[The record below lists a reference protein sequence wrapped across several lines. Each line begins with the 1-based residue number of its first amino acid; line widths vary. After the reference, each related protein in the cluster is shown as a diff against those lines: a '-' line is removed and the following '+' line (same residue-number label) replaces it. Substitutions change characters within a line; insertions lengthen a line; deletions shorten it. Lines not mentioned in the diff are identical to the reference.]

1 MAVAVVKKLRIGR
14 RRSKAPESSPLEL
27 ALAPAVRDGR
37 WRVPDRFN
45 FTRDVVEVL
54 ARDVK
59 RRALTFV
66 GADGIIEPRTFREL
80 TEGAT
85 RWASILR
92 SEEVGPGDRVLVL
105 SGATVD
111 WVELVLG
118 CLKVG
123 AIVVPSP
130 PDLTAPLLESR
141 FVATGASLVV
151 AGDESKAEI
160 ARMSFVPDLHHL
172 FEGRRRRSSDVVDEQ
187 PTEDTSARDIAFL
200 MWTAGTSGP
209 PKAVAHTHGA
219 IFAARC
225 PAEHWLGV
233 GPGDVVWCTAPPESL
248 QAVSTLFGAWAHGAE
263 VAIHDGRFDPVERL
277 ELLHRF
283 DVTVASQTPAE
294 YRALAGRRE
303 LARYRSQRLRR
314 LVSTGDYLDP
324 EIVASFETAW
334 GTTIRNGYGQA
345 EANVVVAH
353 GPENDAPADSLGRAL
368 PGHQVAI
375 LDDQGNELPPGIEGM
390 LAVRERPPTLFA
402 GYWDSPEETRNA
414 FSGDW
419 YVTGDLAVAD
429 EDGNFWFV
437 ARAEDTI
444 TSRGRTFGPHEVER
458 VLAAHDVVKDSAVVG
473 MPDLERGGHFLRAF
487 VILEA
492 GVEGSEQLEA
502 ELRHSLGQS
511 LLEQQVPRE
520 IEFIDELPT
529 ASSGAVRRGEL
540 RERPVAGR
548 PLWEVK
554 EPEPEAVIEPVGER
568 VVEPDLTALGPF
580 LAEPVQAPVQAPSE
594 PVFEAVLA
602 LPAEAPPAP
611 AAREPAA
618 PEPHPDPVAEVA
630 DPLPPPELP
639 AEPPAPPAVEPVEP
653 EPSSLPLEPV
663 AESAPEPFVEPTPEP
678 VETPEAAAPEAEV
691 EPERAPEPIAEAA
704 PPLEPVAEPEPI
716 SPVEA
721 PEAVDVPAPTEAA
734 HVPEFEPELEPEP
747 PAPEPMPEPAPPDV
761 APEPE
766 EDADEEPPLGS
777 VIELVPPPEP
787 PVDPTKEPLPDFVVP
802 PGGVEERVPSP
813 PPSPTPSALEEEEED
828 LGPLPEYIV
837 DPSRRLEPVATV
849 QPDPSPPASDPDA
862 PQAPSFPS
870 VPVLDLGGIAG
881 TRRDSEGAPPSHASS
896 RPRPASPPAAPK
908 RRGSAAEPGD
918 EAEETSWMKGLSSRL
933 SAYSL
938 EEEDQERV
946 EPANEEAGGEPEEK
960 PGD

>member
-1 MAVAVVKKLRIGR
+1 MAASAMKKLRIGR
-14 RRSKAPESSPLEL
+14 RRSHAPESSPLEL

-80 TEGAT
+80 TEGAN

-92 SEEVGPGDRVLVL
+92 SEDVGPGDRVLVL

-118 CLKVG
+118 CVKVG

-130 PDLTAPLLESR
+130 PDLTAPVLESR
-141 FVATGASLVV
+141 FVALGASLLV
-151 AGDESKAEI
+151 AADQSKAEI
-160 ARMSFVPDLHHL
+160 ARMSFAPDLHHL

-200 MWTAGTSGP
+200 VWTAGTSGP

-219 IFAARC
+219 TFAARC
-225 PAEHWLGV
+225 PAEHWLGA
-233 GPGDVVWCTAPPESL
+233 GPGDVIWCTAAPESL
-248 QAVSTLFGAWAHGAE
+248 QALSTLFGAWARGAE

-283 DVTVASQTPAE
+283 DVTIVCQTPAE

-303 LARYRSQRLRR
+303 LARYRSRRLRR

-324 EIVASFETAW
+324 EVVASFEAAW

-345 EANVVVAH
+345 ETNVVVAH
-353 GPENDAPADSLGRAL
+353 GAENDAPAHSLARAL
-368 PGHQVAI
+368 PGHHVAI
-375 LDDQGNELPPGIEGM
+375 VDDQGSELPHGIEGS
-390 LAVRERPPTLFA
+390 LAVRDRPPTVFA
-402 GYWDSPEETRNA
+402 GYWDAPEETRSA

-419 YVTGDLAVAD
+419 YVTGDVAVAD

-444 TSRGRTFGPHEVER
+444 TSRGRTFGPHDVER
-458 VLAAHDVVKDSAVVG
+458 VLLTHDVVRDSAVVG

-487 VILEA
+487 VILQA

-502 ELRHSLGQS
+502 ELRHSLGLS

-529 ASSGAVRRGEL
+529 ASSGAVKRGEL

-548 PLWEVK
+548 PLWEVT
-554 EPEPEAVIEPVGER
+554 EPEPEAETET

-580 LAEPVQAPVQAPSE
+580 LAEPVQAPSE
-594 PVFEAVLA
+594 PVFEAVLE
-602 LPAEAPPAP
+602 PPTEAPPTPASSAP
-611 AAREPAA
+611 HRDA
-618 PEPHPDPVAEVA
+618 VAEVA
-630 DPLPPPELP
+630 EAAPPPELP
-639 AEPPAPPAVEPVEP
+639 LEQYTPPAAVEPVEP
-653 EPSSLPLEPV
+653 EPPAMPLEPV
-663 AESAPEPFVEPTPEP
+663 AESAPELFVEPTPEP

-691 EPERAPEPIAEAA
+691 EREGAPEPVAEAA
-704 PPLEPVAEPEPI
+704 PPLEPVAEPEAV

-721 PEAVDVPAPTEAA
+721 PEAVEAAAPFEPA
-734 HVPEFEPELEPEP
+734 HVPEFEPKP
-747 PAPEPMPEPAPPDV
+747 PAPEAEPAPPDV
-761 APEPE
+761 AAEPE
-766 EDADEEPPLGS
+766 DDTGEEAQLGS

-787 PVDPTKEPLPDFVVP
+787 PIDPTTESLPDFVVP
-802 PGGVEERVPSP
+802 PGGVEERPQSP
-813 PPSPTPSALEEEEED
+813 PPAPAPAPSPLEEEEED

-849 QPDPSPPASDPDA
+849 QPEPSPPPADPDA

-870 VPVLDLGGIAG
+870 VPVLDLGGAVG
-881 TRRDSEGAPPSHASS
+881 ARRGSEDAPSSHASS
-896 RPRPASPPAAPK
+896 RPRPASPPAQSK
-908 RRGSAAEPGD
+908 GRSSSAAEPGD
-918 EAEETSWMKGLSSRL
+918 EGEETTWMKGLSSRL

-938 EEEDQERV
+938 DEEGQERL
-946 EPANEEAGGEPEEK
+946 EPGDEDAGDEPEEK
-960 PGD
+960 QGD